1 MTIGPARNSTKAT
14 VALVLEILSCV
25 ISSGLYFGE
34 IVSLLVVATV
44 SSEAASPPSVTLIAV
59 LVFLAFAVNSF
70 ALPAIA
76 LILAGSAK
84 RQIAG
89 SSGSLSGTVQV
100 LIARVIGWVIIGLL
114 VAGQVF
120 VILWMVGLCSLDGCQ
135 SR

>member
-1 MTIGPARNSTKAT
+1 MTTGLVRNSTKAT

-25 ISSGLYFGE
+25 ISAGLYFGE
-34 IVSLLVVATV
+34 IVSLIVVATV
-44 SSEAASPPSVTLIAV
+44 SSEAANPPSVTLIAV
-59 LVFLAFAVNSF
+59 LVFLAFAVSSF

>member
-25 ISSGLYFGE
+25 ISPGLYFGE

-59 LVFLAFAVNSF
+59 LVFLAFAVSSF

>member
-25 ISSGLYFGE
+25 ISPGLYFGG

-44 SSEAASPPSVTLIAV
+44 SSEAANPPSVTLIAV
-59 LVFLAFAVNSF
+59 LVFLAFAVSSF

-89 SSGSLSGTVQV
+89 SSGSLNGTVQV
-100 LIARVIGWVIIGLL
+100 LIARVIGWVIMGLL